1 MKKLLLKIYCGFK
14 WFDIGNYSA
23 PPWTTLMLIGN
34 FLLSVIILL
43 CFVCV
48 FIYKPS
54 KEVFTTLIVEKIIFI
69 SWLLL
74 VWITPTIVSVIMQIK
89 MPYSKRIQTT
99 EFIQNESKMQNAWGE
114 KSFFLQIMLYY
125 TLLISPYF
133 LGLLLVAFQ
142 ALFVD

>member
-14 WFDIGNYSA
+14 WFDIGNYPA

-114 KSFFLQIMLYY
+114 KIILSSDNVVLYITIITVFFRFIINCISSF
-125 TLLISPYF
+125 
-133 LGLLLVAFQ
+133 VC
-142 ALFVD
+142 

>member
-99 EFIQNESKMQNAWGE
+99 EFIQNESNMQNAWGE

-125 TLLISPYF
+125 ILLLSPCF